1 MTVKNIATISQL
13 AIYLMDEFQN
23 KQKEWKTSKLKLQTR
38 NIEATLKT

>member
-38 NIEATLKT
+38 NTDTQH